1 MGNCLGKGNKN
12 DVKDKGGMKLDPR
25 RRSFSKRVDPWEKT
39 GMVAFR
45 SSNLKVS
52 GIECSWAE
60 IVLDISNTDKVVDRN
75 TK

>member
-1 MGNCLGKGNKN
+1 MGNCLGKGDENG
-12 DVKDKGGMKLDPR
+12 VKEKGGVKLDPR

-52 GIECSWAE
+52 GCGVEPC
-60 IVLDISNTDKVVDRN
+60 
-75 TK
+75 

>member
-52 GIECSWAE
+52 RCR
-60 IVLDISNTDKVVDRN
+60 VLLCLHHINIM
-75 TK
+75 